1 MKKGVDMR
9 ISKLKALEILF
20 KHGWEPFQ
28 QTACFNGKTVKQG
41 SSFYE
46 VLGNKDFYTVKILK
60 EWLGY

>member
-1 MKKGVDMR
+1 MK

-20 KHGWEPFQ
+20 KHGWQAHQ
-28 QTACFNGKTVKQG
+28 QTACLNGVIVKQG